1 MIPQPEE
8 CISPNQK
15 AAPSGAAFSLS
26 KSLAEFAARR
36 LRIVFN
42 PFFAAACTSRK
53 ILCAERVCHGGLTA
67 RRDARVGAKSLL
79 SKKGAA
85 LF

>member
-8 CISPNQK
+8 LHFAKSKGRPIRGGLC
-15 AAPSGAAFSLS
+15 LS

-36 LRIVFN
+36 PRIE
-42 PFFAAACTSRK
+42 FAAACTSRK
-53 ILCAERVCHGGLTA
+53 ILCAERVCPNGLKA
-67 RRDARVGAKSLL
+67 HSDARVGAKTLL

-85 LF
+85 LFGQA